1 MVLSGAGL
9 STESGIPDYRGPSS
23 KRRTRGPIRF
33 QEFISSART
42 RQRYWARSAI
52 GWSQVGRA
60 AANLGHIAIA
70 RLEELGYVNGVVTQ
84 NVDGLHHGAGSKE
97 IIELHGALRRVVCL
111 DCGGTESRDNLQERM
126 IALNPGWLE
135 LGAQSLPD
143 GDAELPSDVAE
154 QFTVPVCLRCAGVLK
169 PDVVFFGENVPKD
182 RVRGAFEMLAAS
194 DALFV
199 VGSSLTVFSGFRFVR
214 QAAADGKPVGI
225 VNIGATRG
233 DELATVRVE
242 AQLGTVLPELVERL
256 EPA

>member
-33 QEFISSART
+33 QEFISSAHT

-154 QFTVPVCLRCAGVLK
+154 RFTVPVCLRCAGVLK
-169 PDVVFFGENVPKD
+169 PDRL
-182 RVRGAFEMLAAS
+182 RVRRGARA
-194 DALFV
+194 
-199 VGSSLTVFSGFRFVR
+199 GPR
-214 QAAADGKPVGI
+214 
-225 VNIGATRG
+225 
-233 DELATVRVE
+233 
-242 AQLGTVLPELVERL
+242 ERL
-256 EPA
+256 SHILAGAEGGGAHAPDRDGDDQENGEPPRPHSCYEPRASVHGRGTCWVRNHVVNL